1 MKVKF
6 HEGAW
11 EEYLHWQKTDKAV
24 LEKIN
29 YLIRDIQRRPFKGI
43 GKPEPL
49 RHELTGSW
57 SRRIT
62 KEHRLVYS
70 VGSDEITILQC
81 RYHY

>member
-11 EEYLHWQKTDKAV
+11 EEYLYWQQTNRAKLKR
-24 LEKIN
+24 IN
-29 YLIRDIQRRPFKGI
+29 QLIRDIQRSPLEGI

-49 RHELTGSW
+49 RQDLSGLW
-57 SRRIT
+57 SRRIDD
-62 KEHRLVYS
+62 EHRLVYS
-70 VGSDEITILQC
+70 VDGDELNIIQC